1 MKSFC
6 VVLNCKEIYVQMHL
20 NGKLVIRTGL
30 FCVLSFVTLGQIMKG
45 GNVRI
50 LIYVLLHVQSCWG
63 YFISDL
69 QSISIIKWYECSVSI
84 DSIWIIC
91 IQRYQYLK
99 HQKRWKSSI
108 QKIHNKSTELE
119 VSMTYT
125 LSAAVDVCIKN

>member
-1 MKSFC
+1 
-6 VVLNCKEIYVQMHL
+6 MHL

-63 YFISDL
+63 YFISNL
-69 QSISIIKWYECSVSI
+69 QSTSIIKLNEYLVSI
-84 DSIWIIC
+84 DSIGIIC
-91 IQRYQYLK
+91 ICFSRYDQYLK
-99 HQKRWKSSI
+99 HQKRCTSSI
-108 QKIHNKSTELE
+108 QKIHNKSTESE
-119 VSMTYT
+119 VSIAYT